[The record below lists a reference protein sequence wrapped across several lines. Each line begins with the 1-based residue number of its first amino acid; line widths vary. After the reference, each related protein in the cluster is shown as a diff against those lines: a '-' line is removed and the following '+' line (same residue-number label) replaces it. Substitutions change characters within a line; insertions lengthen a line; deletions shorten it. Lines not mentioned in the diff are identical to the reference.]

1 MINNKTNNSNENQPP
16 KVDIKYKKEFI
27 GNAVNNYNEIASKV
41 DEHIRKIDEKNKRAF
56 KIQSQK
62 LSDTEFNE
70 DNTLY
75 YEASSKTRFKFDPGF
90 FILFLPIIV
99 LLLFIGS
106 LVYGEI
112 DAYIKKRENSQRLLM
127 YRFQESA
134 DRFYA
139 HRIIDPSLVMTP
151 EIESEIMRIKREID
165 NELTY
170 GKSDRLSN
178 TWLSYFDGDG
188 NNTKADCD
196 DFAFLFWEKS
206 QMSELLKDKIFF
218 AVSDD
223 DIFVHAFNLIWI
235 DGEWRAIEP
244 QDLKKALGLS
254 YAGYVGI
261 TEDVFK
267 IWLKKQQVII
277 FDVGNMNYARA
288 IVPLLNH

>member
-41 DEHIRKIDEKNKRAF
+41 DEHIRKIDEKNKKAF
-56 KIQSQK
+56 KIQPQK

-75 YEASSKTRFKFDPGF
+75 YEASSKTRFRFDPGF
-90 FILFLPIIV
+90 FILFLPIII

-178 TWLSYFDGDG
+178 TWLYYFDGDG
-188 NNTKADCD
+188 NNSKADCD

-223 DIFVHAFNLIWI
+223 DIFAHAFNLIWI
-235 DGEWRAIEP
+235 DGEWHAIEP
-244 QDLKKALGLS
+244 QDLKKALGFS

-277 FDVGNMNYARA
+277 FDVGNMNHARA

>member
-75 YEASSKTRFKFDPGF
+75 YEASSKTRFRFDPGF

-112 DAYIKKRENSQRLLM
+112 DAYFKKRENSQRLLM